1 MDFTHLKSDKFR
13 EHFKQFDIQD
23 AIEKVMSIQRHLV
36 LKKNIDFYVEYVN
49 VAPSKPNSG
58 LSDNSDVVYSPLVN
72 TDEAR
77 LQQVLLNLTSNA
89 LKCTR

>member
-1 MDFTHLKSDKFR
+1 MDFTHLRSARFR
-13 EHFKQFDIQD
+13 ENVKQFDIQD

-49 VAPSKPNSG
+49 VAPAKPNSG
-58 LSDNSDVVYSPLVN
+58 LSDNSEVVYSPLIN

-77 LQQVLLNLTSNA
+77 LQ
-89 LKCTR
+89 